1 MLEGSN
7 MPETYEIST
16 EIYRKIAEEFN
27 CSVKEISV
35 ERKFVGGKSGDD
47 VYLITVS
54 TPANLNRIGQYI
66 LKIKSNSSADEF
78 DNEVSNTQ
86 SAKSK
91 CSSSKIIIPAV
102 ECSSVSLGYYVYN
115 VAGTGAKETSTLFEQ
130 IPPKKLSRLN
140 DLVNASLFAWKKN
153 YSATTAS
160 ISQIAQSWLGEKR
173 LLPDSRL
180 VKRLHSYIHDEFS
193 EAWKTNDQIFPNPYY
208 YFTCAS
214 SEEKNPTLKNVL
226 QGPQHGDFNQTN
238 ILIQP

>member
-160 ISQIAQSWLGEKR
+160 ISQIAQSWLG
-173 LLPDSRL
+173 
-180 VKRLHSYIHDEFS
+180 
-193 EAWKTNDQIFPNPYY
+193 
-208 YFTCAS
+208 
-214 SEEKNPTLKNVL
+214 
-226 QGPQHGDFNQTN
+226 
-238 ILIQP
+238 